1 MPGASGGRTFFLY
14 SLGVGISDAPRHWT
28 MGSFLRDL
36 QYAVRA
42 LLRRPAFTVV
52 AVGSL
57 GLGIA
62 VNATIFS
69 WVDRILLNP
78 MAGVPDGR
86 QLVTIKTVAA
96 NGDLLDSSYLDFRDF
111 REQAKTLSGVIA
123 FKQRPLYLGDAP
135 NAERV
140 WSEMVSGNFFDVL
153 KVKPMLGR
161 TFSAEEQAERPGGAP
176 VAVIGEAMWRRRFQA
191 DPNIVGRVIKLNQ
204 KSFTIIGVTPSAFSG
219 TMNGLNFDLWVP
231 LMMHAELTGSWNWL
245 DDRNSRPLVLM
256 ARLAPGADLKQADT
270 EVRAIA
276 AHLEAAYPNSNRN
289 VGARVLAMADAPE
302 GVQSVLG
309 KLLKVLLAIGAAVL
323 LIVCANVSNLLLARA
338 TARQKEFGIRLS
350 LGATRARLLR
360 QLFTEALVLAL
371 AGGVL
376 GILAASWMTQGIG
389 RLLPKTD
396 LPVADLASGLSSL
409 GFLFTIVLC
418 LGTTLLCGLAPAWQ
432 TFRRKAQDV
441 LRESGR
447 GVSAGARSRALGGAL
462 VVSEISL
469 ALIALIGSGLFIQ
482 SFENAKTANPGF
494 QPEHVL
500 LAGYDLSQS
509 RYPVEESIT
518 LLRRLRDHLLTLPGV
533 QNASMCEDVPLGFS
547 NGSWEEVSVPG
558 YAPRA
563 GENMK
568 LYRNV
573 VSPGYFATLEIPLL
587 AGRDFNERDNRQTD
601 RVAIVNQTFVKRFL
615 AGGPALGHKFTGFG
629 KDITIIGVARDS
641 KYHQLTESAMP
652 YFYVPLAQFYSA
664 GMGLGIEVRTL
675 ERPEAFE
682 ARLRTEIQSVDPNGA
697 VSGTAPFVSYMSAS
711 YFAQK
716 VGASLLTVLGVIA
729 LLLATLGLYG
739 VMTYSMSQRWHEI
752 GIRMAIGARPMQ
764 VIRLVMLEGMRLC
777 LIGAVAGVAL
787 ALAVMRLAASVLF
800 GISSNDLRT
809 CLGATLILSLF
820 ALIASWVPARR
831 ASRIDPIEA
840 LRWD

>member
-1 MPGASGGRTFFLY
+1 
-14 SLGVGISDAPRHWT
+14 
-28 MGSFLRDL
+28 MGSFLQDL
-36 QYAVRA
+36 QYALRT
-42 LLRRPAFTVV
+42 LLKRPAFTVV

-57 GLGIA
+57 ALGIG
-62 VNATIFS
+62 VNATVFS
-69 WVDRILLNP
+69 WVERILLNQMP
-78 MAGVPDGR
+78 GVPNGR
-86 QLVTIKTVAA
+86 ELVSIKTVAT
-96 NGDLLDSSYLDFRDF
+96 NGDLLDSSFLDFRDF
-111 REQAKTLSGVIA
+111 RDQAKTLSGVIA
-123 FKQRPLYLGDAP
+123 FKQRPLYLGDP
-135 NAERV
+135 PHVERV

-153 KVKPMLGR
+153 KVKPVLGR
-161 TFSAEEQAERPGGAP
+161 TFSTEEQAERPGGSP
-176 VAVIGEAMWRRRFQA
+176 VAVISETLWRRRFQA

-204 KSFTIIGVTPSAFSG
+204 KAFTIIGVTPAVFPG
-219 TMNGLNFDLWVP
+219 TVNGLNFDLWVP

-256 ARLAPGADLKQADT
+256 ARVAPGADLKQADT

-276 AHLEAAYPNSNRN
+276 KHLEAAYPNTNRN
-289 VGARVLAMADAPE
+289 IGARVLAMADAPE

-371 AGGVL
+371 AGGAL
-376 GILAASWMTQGIG
+376 GLLAASWMTRGIEV
-389 RLLPKTD
+389 LLPATD
-396 LPVADLASGLSSL
+396 LPIANMASGLNSL
-409 GFLFTIVLC
+409 GFLFTLALC
-418 LGTTLLCGLAPAWQ
+418 LGTTILCGLAPAWQ

-447 GVSAGARSRALGGAL
+447 GVSAGVRSRALGGAL

-509 RYPVEESIT
+509 RYPLEKSLTV
-518 LLRRLRDHLLTLPGV
+518 LRRLRDHLLNVPGV

-547 NGSWEEVSVPG
+547 AGSWEEVDIHG
-558 YAPRA
+558 YAPRR

-573 VSPGYFATLEIPLL
+573 VSPGYFATLEIPLV
-587 AGRDFNERDNRQTD
+587 AGRDFNERDDRRTD
-601 RVAIVNQTFVKRFL
+601 RVAVVNETFVKRFL
-615 AGGPALGHKFTGFG
+615 PGRFALGHKFKGFG
-629 KDITIIGVARDS
+629 EEITIIGVARDS
-641 KYHQLTESAMP
+641 KVHQLSEPPTP
-652 YFYVPLAQFYSA
+652 YFYVPLAQFYSPS
-664 GMGLGIEVRTL
+664 MGVGIEVRTVD
-675 ERPEAFE
+675 RPEAFA
-682 ARLRTEIQSVDPNGA
+682 ARLRAEIQSVDPNVA
-697 VSGTAPFVSYMSAS
+697 ISGTSPFVSYMSAS

-716 VGASLLTVLGVIA
+716 VGASLLSVLGVISLA
-729 LLLATLGLYG
+729 LATLGLYG
-739 VMTYSMSQRWHEI
+739 VMTYSMSQRSHEI
-752 GIRMAIGARPMQ
+752 GIRMAIGARPGQ
-764 VIRLVMLEGMRLC
+764 VLKQVMREGMRLC
-777 LIGAVAGVAL
+777 LIGSVAGVAL
-787 ALAVMRLAASVLF
+787 ALVVMRLASSVLF
-800 GISSNDLRT
+800 GIGSNDLVT
-809 CLGATLILSLF
+809 CLGATSILIFF
-820 ALIASWVPARR
+820 ALLATWVPARR

-840 LRWD
+840 LRWE